1 MATSGRMKRVLLAGL
16 LLAIG
21 LTGCGRQNDDRH
33 SGSAPHKDGTFNCVN
48 GAITLGMVK
57 AESGPFAFFDTAG
70 ENGARVALE
79 EIGRQGGILG
89 CPIRVIGGNTQSDP
103 ALARQVAED
112 VIRAGADIIITPGD
126 FDVGVGASQAAQE
139 AGIPSVS
146 FEASA
151 SAWSRAIRPYHFTTA
166 ITETDQG
173 RAISALVA
181 QRRWGSVWIVTND
194 AYNVFTA
201 TEKAFRDSYRG
212 VIAGRDIV
220 ADDAADYSASVSKI
234 RTAQGNIGFIF
245 LNDYFP
251 HVGTFIR
258 QLRAAG
264 ITLPVVGNQ
273 NFSTPALP
281 ATVGPDGLRNVFYVA
296 QGFYEGADASAQA
309 KVFTRGY
316 TRRFGSFPPNANALA
331 GYEGMLILADALRRA
346 GTTDARAL
354 AAALTS
360 EHAVSGLTSTI
371 YRWSERH
378 PERSAAIVGFDDRGR
393 FINLG
398 TVDPGQAAPT
408 QK

>member
-1 MATSGRMKRVLLAGL
+1 MNRLPLAGL
-16 LLAIG
+16 LIALCV
-21 LTGCGRQNDDRH
+21 TGCGQQKNDRRAETTSRH
-33 SGSAPHKDGTFNCVN
+33 DGTFNCAN
-48 GAITLGMVK
+48 GAIVLGMVK

-70 ENGARVALE
+70 ENGARVALK

-89 CPIRVIGGNTQSDP
+89 CPIKVIGGNTQSDP

-112 VIRAGADIIITPGD
+112 LIREGADIIITPGD

-139 AGIPSVS
+139 AGIPSFS

-151 SAWSRAIRPYHFTTA
+151 SAWSRAIKPYHFTTA

-173 RAISALVA
+173 RAISALA
-181 QRRWGSVWIVTND
+181 THRRWGSVWIVTND

-201 TEKAFRDSYRG
+201 TEKAFHDSYKG
-212 VIAGRDIV
+212 MIVGRDIV
-220 ADDAADYSASVSKI
+220 ADDAADYSASISKI
-234 RTAQGNIGFIF
+234 RAQQGNIGFIF

-281 ATVGPDGLRNVFYVA
+281 ATVGPVGLRNVFYVA
-296 QGFYEGADASAQA
+296 QGFYEGADASPQA
-309 KVFTRGY
+309 KAFTRGY
-316 TRRFGSFPPNANALA
+316 TQHFGNFPPNANALA

-346 GTTDARAL
+346 GTTNPSAL
-354 AAALTS
+354 AAALTTGR
-360 EHAVSGLTSTI
+360 AVGGLTSTI
-371 YRWSERH
+371 YRWSNRH
-378 PERSAAIVGFDDRGR
+378 PERSAAIVGFDDQGR

-398 TVDPGQAAPT
+398 TVDPGESR
-408 QK
+408 